1 MAPSF
6 AASTSARRPRFSLS
20 PSQTILAGFAGL
32 ILVGAVLLT
41 LPAAAKSGRPTPFLT
56 ALFTSTSATCVTGLA
71 VVDTADHYST
81 FGQLVILAL
90 IQFGGFGYITSWAI
104 LSLILGRR
112 IGLRE
117 RIVLTESHN
126 LYDIGG
132 VVRFTRRIIVAV
144 IAIEAVG
151 AVVLAVRWAQEM
163 PLGRALYYGLFHS
176 VSAFNNAGFDL
187 FGNFRSLVSYVGDP
201 VVTLTV
207 AALLMVGGIGF
218 AVLFDLRLRR
228 LSLHSKVALL
238 TTGMLVVGGTVLV
251 GLLEWSNARTL
262 GGLSWPTRILASF
275 FQAVTPRTA
284 GFATLDVA
292 ALTEPTLMLV
302 IALMFIGASPG
313 GTGGGIKTTTFF
325 TPLAMIL
332 GTMRGTIEPTIF
344 RRRISMFAVYK
355 AVTIALISVAFVVV
369 MAVLLTVVEQ
379 VGLLRALFEVVSG
392 YGTVGLSA
400 GLTPTLS
407 AIGQVILIITMYAGR
422 VGLMTLA
429 FGLTR
434 RRRPPLVRYPE
445 ERIYIG

>member
-1 MAPSF
+1 MAPTI
-6 AASTSARRPRFSLS
+6 AASTSARRFRFSLS

-71 VVDTADHYST
+71 VVDTADHYSF

-90 IQFGGFGYITSWAI
+90 IQFGGLGYMTSWAI

-117 RIVLTESHN
+117 RVVLTESHN

-132 VVRFTRRIIVAV
+132 VVRFTRRIIVAA

-218 AVLFDLRLRR
+218 AVLFDLRRRR

-369 MAVLLTVVEQ
+369 MATLLTVVEQ

-434 RRRPPLVRYPE
+434 RLRPPLVRYPE